1 MAHQYPKS
9 SHHRSSAAPLEFLYS
24 TIQLLLL
31 AYLVVLTNTD
41 CYYFQGYSRTFP
53 WWLIKGIL
61 INPLSKSFFLIKDK
75 IVYNNLSGLISYCFL
90 SHFLF
95 SIFASS
101 EAKGLKSFL
110 GNHSANSPQKFLQVQ
125 LVARKQM
132 LSRR

>member
-24 TIQLLLL
+24 TVASVRLFGD
-31 AYLVVLTNTD
+31 LTNTD
-41 CYYFQGYSRTFP
+41 CYYFQGYSRTFL

-75 IVYNNLSGLISYCFL
+75 IVYNNLSCLISYCFL

-95 SIFASS
+95 PIFAYS

-110 GNHSANSPQKFLQVQ
+110 GNHSANSLQKFLQVQ